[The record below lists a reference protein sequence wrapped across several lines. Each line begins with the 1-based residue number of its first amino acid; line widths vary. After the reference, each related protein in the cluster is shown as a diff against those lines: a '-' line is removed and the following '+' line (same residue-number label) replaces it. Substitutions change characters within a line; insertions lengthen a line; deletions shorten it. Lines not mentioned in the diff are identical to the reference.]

1 MIADSRVLENG
12 GLSQMTNERWKAVAS
27 SLGFERPTEE
37 LINCMNNNYIGEFAA
52 FEKWYPFRFW
62 IENSWQ

>member
-52 FEKWYPFRFW
+52 FEK
-62 IENSWQ
+62 